1 MITTSK
7 NQTVSHSYTQNDWLF
22 LPTAFSALAGV
33 GLGLLI
39 GNYLGW
45 I

>member
-7 NQTVSHSYTQNDWLF
+7 NQTVSRFSIQNDWSF

-33 GLGLLI
+33 GLGILI

>member
-7 NQTVSHSYTQNDWLF
+7 YQTLSHYRTQNNWSF
-22 LPTAFSALAGV
+22 LPTAFSALTGV
-33 GLGLLI
+33 GLGILI